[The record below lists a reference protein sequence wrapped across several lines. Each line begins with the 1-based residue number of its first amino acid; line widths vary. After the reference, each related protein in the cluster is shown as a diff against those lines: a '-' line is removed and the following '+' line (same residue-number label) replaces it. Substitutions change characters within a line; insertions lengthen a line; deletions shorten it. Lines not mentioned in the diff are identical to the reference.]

1 MYDIASPTRQHLPCH
16 DLESFFYVIV
26 IIAMLFTNPGEKR
39 GPDYWKKQGL
49 SESLATWWN
58 AKDWAASA
66 KWKIKAMK
74 FSGLDLDWDDHIAR
88 HIEGGYFDCWMPHI
102 GELREA
108 IFGGMGVVRVTGRNA
123 PHNYEFSNSSP
134 IGYDKMIS
142 VLEEMVRVGEEAD
155 GEEDHSQASSLR
167 NGSEQGE
174 WKEYFAL
181 GSSDGS
187 QTCDRGISEYVF
199 TKVETFKIM
208 NTIERSVVQLPNNV
222 GTVNSDIPADPYVGD
237 LPNVGNIPKFENS
250 SICTSDLPTA
260 SRSTLSQSDMPSPSI
275 TSDQTHS
282 TTRTGLAQPGDEP
295 KYKSRVRI
303 NRLHPPQSS
312 HPVRLKSPLPP
323 SPHHSSRRPGH
334 QAGIANQLGRPVQA
348 LRLLPARGH
357 LH

>member
-1 MYDIASPTRQHLPCH
+1 M
-16 DLESFFYVIV
+16 
-26 IIAMLFTNPGEKR
+26 IIEDRMRALSRVGGKETVFL
-39 GPDYWKKQGL
+39 YWKKEGL

-74 FSGLDLDWDDHIAR
+74 FSELDLDWDDHIAR

-102 GELREA
+102 CELREA
-108 IFGGMGVVRVTGRNA
+108 IFGGMGVVQVTGRNA
-123 PHNYEFSNSSP
+123 PQNYEFSNSSP

-208 NTIERSVVQLPNNV
+208 NTIEQSVVQLPDNV
-222 GTVNSDIPADPYVGD
+222 GAVNSDVPADQY
-237 LPNVGNIPKFENS
+237 
-250 SICTSDLPTA
+250 PT
-260 SRSTLSQSDMPSPSI
+260 DPIM
-275 TSDQTHS
+275 
-282 TTRTGLAQPGDEP
+282 
-295 KYKSRVRI
+295 KK
-303 NRLHPPQSS
+303 
-312 HPVRLKSPLPP
+312 
-323 SPHHSSRRPGH
+323 
-334 QAGIANQLGRPVQA
+334 GIGFLWLYISFCV
-348 LRLLPARGH
+348 
-357 LH
+357 